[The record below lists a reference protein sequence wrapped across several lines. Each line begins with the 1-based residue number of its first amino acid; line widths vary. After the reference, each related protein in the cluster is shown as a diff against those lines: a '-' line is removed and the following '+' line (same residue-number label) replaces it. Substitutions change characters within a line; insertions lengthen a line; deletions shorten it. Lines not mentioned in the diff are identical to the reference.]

1 MTDPAAA
8 PLRDDLALGP
18 PGGFAR
24 WLHTADGVRLRLGV
38 WPEGARGTV
47 LLFPGR
53 TEYVEKYGPAAAD
66 LAARGYACVTLDW
79 RGQGLA
85 DRPLPDRRIGHVAEF
100 ADYQHDVAALVA
112 AVTGLD
118 LPRPWY
124 LLAHSMGGAIGLR
137 AVTDGLP
144 VAACAFTGPMWGI
157 LLPPLARPLAPAIA
171 RMACAMGLGHRLV
184 PTTGPQNYVATA
196 AFAGNVLT
204 THAPTYAW
212 MQAQLMAAPELALGG
227 PSLHWLDQALR
238 ELGDLARRPA
248 PALPCLTLMGGRE
261 RVVDPAAIRA
271 RMAAWPGGRLIVEP
285 EAEHEILM
293 EAPDLRHRAFDA
305 LVQLFDRAATGAT
318 PVS

>member
-1 MTDPAAA
+1 MTETA

-24 WLHTADGVRLRLGV
+24 WLHTADGLRLRLGV
-38 WPEGARGTV
+38 WPQGARGTV

-66 LAARGYACVTLDW
+66 LAARGLACVTLDW

-85 DRPLPDRRIGHVAEF
+85 DRPLADRRIGHVAAF
-100 ADYQHDVAALVA
+100 ADYQRDVAALVA
-112 AVTGLD
+112 AVTDLG

-137 AVTDGLP
+137 AVIEGLP
-144 VAACAFTGPMWGI
+144 VAACAFTAPMWGI
-157 LLPPLARPLAPAIA
+157 RMPPLARPFVPAIA
-171 RMACAMGLGHRLV
+171 RAACALGLGRRLA
-184 PTTGPQNYVATA
+184 PGTGAQNHVATA
-196 AFAGNVLT
+196 AFADNLLT

-238 ELGDLARRPA
+238 ELRDLARRPA

-285 EAEHEILM
+285 LARHEILM
-293 EAPDLRHRAFDA
+293 EAPDLRRRAFDA
-305 LVQLFDRAATGAT
+305 IAELFARAAPGAT